1 MSGPGGRLR
10 TGGEVQ
16 DGRGTQN
23 SWTQAA
29 DRRTELR
36 GLAVD
41 GVGAL
46 LATLVASAGLAATA
60 GPAALART
68 AVVGALLGVGLGL
81 IWSGRRPLLWL
92 PPVAV
97 ILAVVVGPVA
107 VGLLPTPDALIGAAR
122 GVVTSWKDLL
132 TSTPPVDDDPESLYA
147 VFFTVVITG
156 LATTLAA
163 GRFGR
168 PAVAAGAAVLGLGVA
183 VWLGSFEV
191 VLPAVVGVA
200 LAVVLLAWS
209 AARSLLGGA
218 DRSATG
224 VTVTRRVRPAR
235 AAAGVVM
242 VASAALAG
250 VVVAPLGID
259 PDHRTLLRDRV
270 EPPLDVRQFVS
281 PLVGFRNYRGPLRS
295 AELFTLDERPADG
308 RLRLAAL
315 EDYDGVVFGS
325 AGGRTGDSGVYE
337 RLSRARTRDGAWA
350 DLPRG
355 PEDRVV
361 VTVGEY
367 GDVWTPGLA
376 SVETVTAVLGG
387 DDDDATTTGGD
398 AATGGPELAERDL
411 YANPASGTLVT
422 TTGLETGM
430 RYEVAGRAGI
440 DVADT
445 GVADA
450 PAADIALPPAENVP
464 EVIATVAAE
473 ATAGETT
480 AIGRARALESYL
492 RANGYYSSGQ
502 RGEVSS
508 RAGHNA
514 HRMEILL
521 ESDQMI
527 GDEEQYA
534 VAMALMARSVGLP
547 ARVVVGFEVPE
558 DGGDSVAVTGDM
570 ATVWVEIPFEDAG
583 WVVFAP
589 TPDRD
594 KIPQQLAPEPKTSP
608 QPKSIQPPP
617 PPQETVE
624 LVSATSPGGADEE
637 LDRWAWLWAFLLDV
651 LLLLG
656 RTLLLGLLLLLLPAA
671 VVLAKLRRT
680 RARRGGN
687 DPRGRVVGGW
697 DDLVD
702 TFVDLGAARSD
713 GATRREVA
721 DRVAEAYPDLA
732 VTALAGGA
740 DAGAFAP
747 GDLAAEQAAGYW
759 AEVERV
765 RAELRA
771 ATPAVVWWR
780 SRISLRSLIPEDRAR
795 ALRSGGRGLLSGLT
809 GRFRGLRRDK
819 DREWIR

>member
-1 MSGPGGRLR
+1 MSGPRSHGQISPDPQDHGPRDTAHR
-10 TGGEVQ
+10 T
-16 DGRGTQN
+16 D
-23 SWTQAA
+23 
-29 DRRTELR
+29 LR

-41 GVGAL
+41 GIGAL
-46 LATLVASAGLAATA
+46 LATLVVSAGFAATA
-60 GPAALART
+60 GPTTLART

-81 IWSGRRPLLWL
+81 IWSRRKSLLWL

-97 ILAVVVGPVA
+97 VLAVVVGPVA
-107 VGLLPTPDALIGAAR
+107 VGLLPTPDALIGATR

-132 TSTPPVDDDPESLYA
+132 TTTPPVDGDPEPLYA
-147 VFFTVVITG
+147 VFFTVALTG
-156 LATTLAA
+156 LAIALAA
-163 GRFGR
+163 ARFGS
-168 PAVAAGAAVLGLGVA
+168 PAVAAGAALVGLGVA
-183 VWLGSFEV
+183 VWLSSFEV

-209 AARSLLGGA
+209 AGRSLLGGA
-218 DRSATG
+218 DRGSTG
-224 VTVTRRVRPAR
+224 VTVSRRVRPAR
-235 AAAGVVM
+235 VATGVVM
-242 VASAALAG
+242 VAAAALAG

-259 PDHRTLLRDRV
+259 PGGRTLLRDRV

-295 AELFTLDERPADG
+295 AELFSVDARPADG

-350 DLPRG
+350 ELPRG
-355 PEDRVV
+355 PEDRV
-361 VTVGEY
+361 TVSVGDY
-367 GDVWTPGLA
+367 RDVWTPGLA
-376 SVETVTAVLGG
+376 SVETLTVVRGE
-387 DDDDATTTGGD
+387 DDDDAG
-398 AATGGPELAERDL
+398 AAPASDEAAAGAPELSERDL

-422 TTGLETGM
+422 TTGLRAGM
-430 RYEVAGRAGI
+430 RYEVSGRAGV

-445 GVADA
+445 EVGDA
-450 PAADIALPPAENVP
+450 PVADIALPPAENVP
-464 EVIATVAAE
+464 EVIATTAAEVVGEE
-473 ATAGETT
+473 ATA
-480 AIGRARALESYL
+480 IGKARALEAYL
-492 RANGYYSSGQ
+492 RADGYYSSGQ

-514 HRMEILL
+514 NRMEILL
-521 ESDQMI
+521 ESEQMI

-547 ARVVVGFEVPE
+547 ARVVVGFDVPE
-558 DGGDSVAVTGDM
+558 AEDGPVAVTGDM
-570 ATVWVEIPFEDAG
+570 ATVWVEVPFEDAG
-583 WVVFAP
+583 WVVFTP

-637 LDRWAWLWAFLLDV
+637 LDRWARLWAFLLDV
-651 LLLLG
+651 LILLG
-656 RTLLLGLLLLLLPAA
+656 RTLLLGLLLLLLPAT
-671 VVLAKLRRT
+671 VVLAKARRT
-680 RARRGGN
+680 RSRRGEA
-687 DPRGRVVGGW
+687 DPRRQVVGGW

-702 TFVDLGAARSD
+702 TFVDLGGARND

-721 DRVAEAYPDLA
+721 ERVAEAYPDLA

-747 GDLAAEQAAGYW
+747 GDLAADQAAGYW
-759 AEVERV
+759 SEVERV

-771 ATPAVVWWR
+771 TTPAAVWWR
-780 SRISLRSLIPEDRAR
+780 SRISVRSLVPEDRAR
-795 ALRSGGRGLLSGLT
+795 ALRSGGRGLLSRLT
-809 GRFRGLRRDK
+809 GRVRGLRRDR